1 MGRNVKHYVNR
12 AVLNTD
18 WCYRVEIGGKAAFF
32 IDEKD
37 YTNYL
42 EDKAK
47 ENRLRDKYNKMWK
60 IIIPVY
66 FHKTLY
72 SRMAQIFNEVYSTYP
87 HEYLWDKFEYVENSV
102 GNYMN
107 TLEFKSGQHMAS
119 YLIKALTNV
128 LERGIIDY
136 MKIQKKKDRK
146 VHTTESDL
154 MALTNVSRV
163 SIEVDSIDEF
173 LD

>member
-1 MGRNVKHYVNR
+1 MGRNVKHYVNK

-32 IDEKD
+32 VDEKD
-37 YTNYL
+37 YKNYL
-42 EDKAK
+42 ENKAK
-47 ENRLRDKYNKMWK
+47 EDRLRDKYNKMWRG
-60 IIIPVY
+60 IIPIY

-72 SRMAQIFNEVYSTYP
+72 SRMAQTFNEVYSTYP
-87 HEYLWDKFEYVENSV
+87 YEYLQDRFEYVESSV
-102 GNYMN
+102 GNYMS

-119 YLIKALTNV
+119 YLIKALTNI

-136 MKIQKKKDRK
+136 VKAQKKKDQK

-154 MALTNVSRV
+154 MVLANASKNN
-163 SIEVDSIDEF
+163 IEVDSIDEF